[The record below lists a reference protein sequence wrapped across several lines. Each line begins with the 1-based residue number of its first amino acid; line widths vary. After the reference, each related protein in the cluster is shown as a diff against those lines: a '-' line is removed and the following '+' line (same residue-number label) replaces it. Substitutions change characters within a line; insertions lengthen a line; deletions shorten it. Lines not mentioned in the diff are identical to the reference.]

1 MLLLKANYLTPSPHT
16 FRFENTG
23 YPVQGKNLM

>member
-1 MLLLKANYLTPSPHT
+1 MFEGHPPNLPPHT
-16 FRFENTG
+16 FRLVNTG

>member
-1 MLLLKANYLTPSPHT
+1 MLLLKANHLTSSPHT
-16 FRFENTG
+16 FRFVNTG